1 MTRISAKFDELRRK
15 GRKGFIAYLTCGDP
29 DAEATVEEVLL
40 LERAG
45 VDIIELG
52 MPFSDPLADGKVNQA
67 AAERALRAGMTV
79 PRFLA
84 TVRKIR
90 RSSEIPIVLFSYL
103 NPLIA
108 HDFRRLCG
116 EAARSGVDGIPIL
129 DLPVE
134 ESAAFSQ
141 EMERA
146 GLDRIFLAATTSPEE
161 RIRKIARASSGFI
174 YCISREGV
182 TGMRDELG
190 GEARRLVER
199 TRRFTS
205 LPIALGFGI
214 STPRQAARVAEF
226 ADAVV
231 VGSAI
236 VDRFFREGNSR
247 VGRRRAARW
256 VSELVGAVKG
266 VKV

>member
-1 MTRISAKFDELRRK
+1 MTRISAKFDQLRRE

-29 DAEATVEEVLL
+29 HVEATVEEVLL

-67 AAERALRAGMTV
+67 AADRALRSGTTV
-79 PRFLA
+79 SRFLD
-84 TVRKIR
+84 TVKTIR
-90 RSSEIPIVLFSYL
+90 RSSGIPIVLFSYL

-108 HDFRRLCG
+108 HDFRRLCRK
-116 EAARSGVDGIPIL
+116 AARSGLDGMLIL

-134 ESAAFSQ
+134 ESRMFSQ
-141 EMERA
+141 DLKRA
-146 GLDRIFLAATTSPEE
+146 GLDHIFLVAPTSPDE
-161 RIRKIARASSGFI
+161 RIRKIARASSGFV
-174 YCISREGV
+174 YCISLEGV

-190 GEARRLVER
+190 GDARRLVER

-214 STPRQAARVAEF
+214 ATPRQAARVAEY

-236 VDRFFREGNSR
+236 VDRFFREGDSR
-247 VGRRRAARW
+247 AGRQRAAAW
-256 VSELVGAVKG
+256 VRELVRAVKG
-266 VKV
+266 VEA